1 MGCILKGP
9 ILFPFIDCK
18 CNERKV
24 INIISFCYENDK
36 LPPLR
41 SYTHRI
47 YLLLLES
54 ETSGKFR
61 VIRSIRHQKEINRS
75 LEEVSMR
82 FRKRICGKKAWSFQE
97 KGFSTSSNNVCWDWM
112 FPTTKVNCFIFA
124 CSHPSSVKKLDVQ
137 NRNTITYIR
146 SDRFKSRMTNIRL
159 SLSFLHWKKQNE
171 FHLSFCSGHSE
182 FIFFTQRLEFC
193 ARLVR

>member
-41 SYTHRI
+41 FHTHRI

-82 FRKRICGKKAWSFQE
+82 FRKRICGKKA
-97 KGFSTSSNNVCWDWM
+97 
-112 FPTTKVNCFIFA
+112 
-124 CSHPSSVKKLDVQ
+124 
-137 NRNTITYIR
+137 
-146 SDRFKSRMTNIRL
+146 
-159 SLSFLHWKKQNE
+159 
-171 FHLSFCSGHSE
+171 
-182 FIFFTQRLEFC
+182 
-193 ARLVR
+193 

>member
-1 MGCILKGP
+1 MGYILRGP

-24 INIISFCYENDK
+24 INIVSFCYKNDK

-75 LEEVSMR
+75 VEEVSMR
-82 FRKRICGKKAWSFQE
+82 FRKSLWKKSLIFSG
-97 KGFSTSSNNVCWDWM
+97 KGFSTSSKQCVLRPDVYYNQSELFHFYMLTSIIGKKVRR
-112 FPTTKVNCFIFA
+112 TKLKYN
-124 CSHPSSVKKLDVQ
+124 
-137 NRNTITYIR
+137 Y
-146 SDRFKSRMTNIRL
+146 
-159 SLSFLHWKKQNE
+159 LH
-171 FHLSFCSGHSE
+171 
-182 FIFFTQRLEFC
+182 
-193 ARLVR
+193 

>member
-41 SYTHRI
+41 FHTHRI

-97 KGFSTSSNNVCWDWM
+97 KGFSTSSKQCM
-112 FPTTKVNCFIFA
+112 LR
-124 CSHPSSVKKLDVQ
+124 LDVSYNQ
-137 NRNTITYIR
+137 SELFHFCMLTSIIGKKVRRTKPKYNY
-146 SDRFKSRMTNIRL
+146 
-159 SLSFLHWKKQNE
+159 LH
-171 FHLSFCSGHSE
+171 
-182 FIFFTQRLEFC
+182 
-193 ARLVR
+193 

>member
-1 MGCILKGP
+1 
-9 ILFPFIDCK
+9 
-18 CNERKV
+18 
-24 INIISFCYENDK
+24 
-36 LPPLR
+36 
-41 SYTHRI
+41 
-47 YLLLLES
+47 
-54 ETSGKFR
+54 
-61 VIRSIRHQKEINRS
+61 
-75 LEEVSMR
+75 
-82 FRKRICGKKAWSFQE
+82 
-97 KGFSTSSNNVCWDWM
+97 M

-182 FIFFTQRLEFC
+182 FIFFLHSGRNFARGWCVRRKKSMVKSREFIEINFFC
-193 ARLVR
+193 LFSRYEREIKRTESAERQESSRKFIPIWQ